1 LSGPSLRKSVMK
13 ATIALFIVAF
23 PLAASSRALDV
34 DAVLDRVEAERAA
47 GYTKP
52 KEAKAPNKKKQ
63 QASSESPSGRKREP
77 EVEVHHPRIKLPK
90 SFAGI
95 RIAGKFAFIG
105 TSVGGHPQLVAAEDA
120 MNPFARQFW
129 VENVQSDL
137 GPNVTLTLDQ
147 RTLVNISPSNPLVLV
162 KRGILPGIYWVH
174 AQ

>member
-1 LSGPSLRKSVMK
+1 MK
-13 ATIALFIVAF
+13 NIIALFVVASLLVA
-23 PLAASSRALDV
+23 PSHGLDV

-52 KEAKAPNKKKQ
+52 KETKAPSKKTRP
-63 QASSESPSGRKREP
+63 ASSEARPERKREP
-77 EVEVHHPRIKLPK
+77 KVEVHHPRIKLPK
-90 SFAGI
+90 NFAGI

-105 TSVGGHPQLVAAEDA
+105 TSVEGHPQLVAAEDA

-147 RTLVNISPSNPLVLV
+147 RTIVDIDPTSPLVLV

-174 AQ
+174 AK